1 MEGSWAL
8 GQGQYYK
15 QVAAGCSVWARPEL
29 GWRQGEA
36 EVRKFPVA
44 MKKHHQLPER
54 SILKCNIGF
63 FFCPSGTQE

>member
-1 MEGSWAL
+1 MEGSWTL

-44 MKKHHQLPER
+44 MKKHH
-54 SILKCNIGF
+54 
-63 FFCPSGTQE
+63 